1 MTIKNYLSAI
11 LLLSV
16 SGVLKSQEKDTIS
29 IKPTKV
35 YVIPPLC
42 YPETR
47 SAVVSVNPSTSRQQI
62 NPSFNKPVD
71 FLDNLDISGY
81 YRFIA
86 NYREMQTVYS
96 HLETN
101 KNNLFVGDDSQ
112 IPQLMLNLKGY
123 AGSNTFFGTDLFM
136 WTPLTGAGQI
146 ENVKGLNLGI
156 SLYGSFTTALGNF
169 TVRTGGINWYA
180 MSPFTFQTN
189 KGYNRY
195 SLFERNPWDP
205 QTAKVESR
213 YSEFYTSGAINQD
226 QRWGNQAFHGLIIEG
241 AQLPRNYSFSA
252 LVGKT
257 QFDGGMSA
265 LPNTSA
271 GGRLQKSYKGEN
283 GWIALNTFNNESLV
297 DSLKS
302 IKTGFNMV
310 TAEWKHQ
317 FKHFKIYSELGAG
330 KKFVNSNQGK
340 WGEALSVKVSG
351 DILKKFATEFHI
363 YRVSPNVFNNS
374 SIFINSSI
382 QQTVQA
388 TAGQTQPVLI
398 PVSSA
403 VLPIGQLSNNRQGI
417 EINSQINFGR
427 LKNSVG
433 YAISGEME
441 ALSPKLTYTH
451 AFNNLALSRFWRWDF
466 PSGVGPYAN
475 LNKIYRSVFESVNMS
490 ELDANGKP
498 LYKKYF
504 NTIELNSKYKTRLG
518 RKEMYLFYL
527 GSLNSVQN
535 FAAPTVVFG
544 ERALLR
550 AYYHQ
555 AESYLKLNPNLVLT
569 TYASFE
575 RILGNYQTQTDTETR
590 RPKNQTGYSIA
601 TGFDLQMGKG
611 VGLYVR
617 ERWMKYKDTSFTKDQ
632 YEGFETTVELKAFF

>member
-1 MTIKNYLSAI
+1 
-11 LLLSV
+11 
-16 SGVLKSQEKDTIS
+16 
-29 IKPTKV
+29 
-35 YVIPPLC
+35 
-42 YPETR
+42 
-47 SAVVSVNPSTSRQQI
+47 
-62 NPSFNKPVD
+62 
-71 FLDNLDISGY
+71 
-81 YRFIA
+81 
-86 NYREMQTVYS
+86 
-96 HLETN
+96 
-101 KNNLFVGDDSQ
+101 
-112 IPQLMLNLKGY
+112 
-123 AGSNTFFGTDLFM
+123 
-136 WTPLTGAGQI
+136 
-146 ENVKGLNLGI
+146 
-156 SLYGSFTTALGNF
+156 
-169 TVRTGGINWYA
+169 
-180 MSPFTFQTN
+180 
-189 KGYNRY
+189 
-195 SLFERNPWDP
+195 
-205 QTAKVESR
+205 
-213 YSEFYTSGAINQD
+213 
-226 QRWGNQAFHGLIIEG
+226 
-241 AQLPRNYSFSA
+241 
-252 LVGKT
+252 
-257 QFDGGMSA
+257 
-265 LPNTSA
+265 
-271 GGRLQKSYKGEN
+271 
-283 GWIALNTFNNESLV
+283 
-297 DSLKS
+297 
-302 IKTGFNMV
+302 MV

-403 VLPIGQLSNNRQGI
+403 VLPIGQLSNNRQGL

-475 LNKIYRSVFESVNMS
+475 LNKIYRSVFESVNMK

-575 RILGNYQTQTDTETR
+575 RIRGNYQTQTDTETR